1 MSNIDLNSENSI
13 VLLTRFIEV
22 AQQKGA
28 YQLREASIL
37 KKAVDYFNPDIKT
50 KPVFRE
56 GDPNPELTAKSLLL
70 QGAQVGQAKGSYPLD
85 DAALLFDI
93 VELVSKD
100 LQGAAPSSRIDD
112 EEHDHKA
119 PPGITATSLKGKEIA
134 KA

>member
-1 MSNIDLNSENSI
+1 MSSIELNSENSI

-56 GDPNPELTAKSLLL
+56 GDTNPELTAKSLLL

-85 DAALLFDI
+85 DAALLYDI

-100 LQGAAPSSRIDD
+100 LQSAAPASLADD
-112 EEHDHKA
+112 ESEPT
-119 PPGITATSLKGKEIA
+119 PPAGISATSLKGKE
-134 KA
+134 KV